1 MDEERKPC
9 GRKAEWF
16 VIGEVLDGGNDF
28 IVTCRECYQKGLGR
42 ISPAT
47 PEDVVPA
54 RVFQDVLGRE
64 LMCEYH
70 SDWNPE
76 INAAIKQKVELVE
89 DVPLSRPEFSKWVVR
104 RDLSAKIHR
113 IAIHRRFQ
121 RVEQSVGILTTVA
134 SVAIAL
140 QIADGVKK
148 WLSFSWAWPV
158 SFVAAYLLLDR
169 LIRLGR
175 FRKYANIK

>member
-1 MDEERKPC
+1 M
-9 GRKAEWF
+9 
-16 VIGEVLDGGNDF
+16 IL
-28 IVTCRECYQKGLGR
+28 KGLGR

-47 PEDVVPA
+47 AEEVVPA
-54 RVFQDVLGRE
+54 RVFQDDLGRE

-76 INAAIKQKVELVE
+76 INAAIRDKVAQVE
-89 DVPLSRPEFSKWVVR
+89 NVPQTRPEFFKWVLR

-121 RVEQSVGILTTVA
+121 RIEQSVGILTTVA
-134 SVAIAL
+134 SAAIAL
-140 QIADGVKK
+140 QIADAMKK
-148 WLSFSWAWPV
+148 WLSLSWAWPV
-158 SFVAAYLLLDR
+158 TFFAAYLLLDR

-175 FRKYANIK
+175 FSKYAKVK